1 VDFLTRKGE
10 GRKEVG
16 DWLRDKTISWKTW
29 RRLLQMNT
37 GTFPLLGG
45 RPALGTTGHL
55 QISVYRLQTPVA
67 TGITTPV
74 SGRYRMT

>member
-10 GRKEVG
+10 ERKTVG
-16 DWLRDKTISWKTW
+16 DWLRDKTISLKAW
-29 RRLLQMNT
+29 RRLLQTNA

-55 QISVYRLQTPVA
+55 QISVCRLQTPVT

-74 SGRYRMT
+74 SSRYRMT